1 MNLTGLEQRNIL
13 LLKQINTNKETIM
26 SRTKRVAI
34 KSRNKAIVKEKR
46 RLEEKEAYEDEKEV
60 IK

>member
-1 MNLTGLEQRNIL
+1 
-13 LLKQINTNKETIM
+13 M

-34 KSRNKAIVKEKR
+34 KSRNKTLVKIKR
-46 RLEEKEAYEDEKEV
+46 MLEEREAYEDEKEV

>member
-1 MNLTGLEQRNIL
+1 
-13 LLKQINTNKETIM
+13 M

-34 KSRNKAIVKEKR
+34 KSRNKAVVKEKR

-60 IK
+60 VK